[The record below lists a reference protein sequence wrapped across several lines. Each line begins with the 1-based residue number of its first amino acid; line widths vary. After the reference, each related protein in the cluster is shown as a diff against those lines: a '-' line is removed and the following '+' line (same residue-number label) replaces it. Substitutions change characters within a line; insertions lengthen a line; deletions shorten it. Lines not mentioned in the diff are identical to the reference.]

1 MLISQSVIYLISLKK
16 SKQPWLN
23 LNDSCKSQTRA
34 LTELMKSNAIQCITL
49 ATLII
54 AIKKKHMNQFN
65 QWMTWLWP
73 WLKYALEGILVTYQA
88 RRNKRINKEFLNF
101 WCKKTG
107 KFFFDFLFLKMFFPI
122 IWSVLQNS
130 PFSQSPQHLSNIW
143 YSAVASKQYSVDSSK
158 REKAIL
164 VCPIWMRPHLW

>member
-16 SKQPWLN
+16 KQPCLN

-65 QWMTWLWP
+65 Q
-73 WLKYALEGILVTYQA
+73 
-88 RRNKRINKEFLNF
+88 
-101 WCKKTG
+101 
-107 KFFFDFLFLKMFFPI
+107 
-122 IWSVLQNS
+122 
-130 PFSQSPQHLSNIW
+130 
-143 YSAVASKQYSVDSSK
+143 
-158 REKAIL
+158 
-164 VCPIWMRPHLW
+164 

>member
-16 SKQPWLN
+16 KKQPWLN

-101 WCKKTG
+101 WWKKNRQVLLWLSIPENVFSHNLECFTE
-107 KFFFDFLFLKMFFPI
+107 L
-122 IWSVLQNS
+122 SVLSVSSAFVQYLI
-130 PFSQSPQHLSNIW
+130 FSCGL
-143 YSAVASKQYSVDSSK
+143 
-158 REKAIL
+158 KAIFCWL
-164 VCPIWMRPHLW
+164 